1 MKNNNC
7 KDKSNSKRIK
17 SNKNNLRIGRR
28 MVSFLLVGA
37 LIFNN
42 TPQIPFSN
50 VFKMSK
56 TVYAAN
62 KDNYS
67 DQVYNDEE
75 SEVYTYRQEGVY
87 YLSSVERILTY
98 SRAYFSFPGNHY
110 QDTIQI
116 GYVEGDSAS
125 AISDFIAIGTE
136 EYPFQ
141 GKVIL
146 ATTAACTLQIPE
158 AFFDYVYDSV
168 EIVGDSDGVTPYSM
182 YFERTTTDSEPVL
195 ARHVK
200 HDPDLEGVNEWLV
213 TLNSYNT
220 TNNYSTSGFI
230 GEMMDGAK
238 LQISITDNTTA
249 AVSNSLTGADDVKDA
264 GYVCGSLGAG
274 SELTVKSITG
284 SNTTYSVTSAAGN
297 AGGVVG
303 SMYDGSTLTLCCNMP
318 NSSASVTASG
328 SGGYAGGISGYNDGG
343 TVVLNNDSTLGNVF
357 SNSSKYTVSNTVV
370 GAAGAGGVFGF
381 YKPAFTLNTETNLN
395 EAEFDVAAYQIGTDT
410 NSRMT
415 ANGSGSVGGLFGVLE
430 NNCSDVSGCI
440 TVKDTSDNSAVIY
453 VDHSNGDMINYG
465 GLIGKYTSAQLGNSL
480 LVKDISVN
488 CNRTGGSY
496 TNYGGCIGIT
506 GSADTDAA
514 YVKFD
519 GYDVSIANGN
529 NDAANVFGGL
539 VADSNSAFIDSNDI
553 TAKSSI
559 NFYGGGVIGHM
570 DGGVLRLMGS
580 ADLSGTGK
588 VQVSDAT
595 VYSEGQIV
603 GYRDNA
609 LIFAEKDWRLTRASV
624 SVDDIGSWGEVI
636 HFDNKDST
644 TTNGITYEQFGSD
657 TVVTVNENAHTATVE
672 AAPIADNKI
681 TISSVGDYAKTA
693 LNMQINDGQN
703 TGALLFADTDN
714 TSSELLSTNIELG
727 NTTAISLSDTGLGG
741 LTRDNAPTDSITASK
756 CVYSGTVDGKG
767 HEIDLAIGSTND
779 GGAVYRHFYNGLLGI
794 VNDGS
799 VKNITLGGTVSVNAK
814 RDKAIV
820 YAGAF
825 AGRATGNLSATE
837 TVNVN
842 TDFTHYGNTQLL
854 LGRFVGEASEG
865 IGTITVSS
873 ATFSGDVSAPTGTNG
888 NGHGDTC
895 LGGVIG
901 LISHNLDETKE
912 WSFTNVTLKG
922 SISDSAA
929 KDSQKIGG
937 LIAAIAGNY
946 SDNTKHR
953 TLTLENV
960 SAEGLNISGVLNS
973 NGAMGGLLGYSW
985 LKTDVNAT
993 SVTVK
998 NDGTKAS
1005 AVDIGTVDGNTAGLV
1020 YRATGKWNVDSLDIQ
1035 NIKMTAGFANSVG
1048 MIVNK
1053 GYYASAESNY
1063 YSEGGRSAIYLL
1075 LPSGY
1080 TYNLAIDESS
1090 AINSSAVFDELCA
1103 YTCPGEAY
1111 IMNNGNGVISIH
1123 NDNFSTNGTN
1133 VSGTYHAQT
1142 ANGAKPNPNARYYYN
1157 LDTVTAGSTGLS
1169 VFTYNA
1175 TTNAGAYNN
1184 QLMSFA
1190 LNRYTCTNIKQY
1202 FANPLGN
1209 TIPNQTYD
1217 LTGYSWYPINVD
1229 SGLTVNGTFKLY
1241 NQEFEISEGLKYTAE
1256 NTADSTKAYDRT
1268 SLYDSENKSNTQH
1281 YLMHNALF
1289 NDVNSCTLTIGSIT
1303 LQGDVNA
1310 YVNDDDSTSASVCG
1324 ALICGT
1330 VHGSSSSK
1338 VGTVKV
1344 NTGISLDGIKVN
1356 NLSTI
1361 SDYAPLLINKL
1372 GSNSKL
1378 DMAKVSTTTSYNSGT
1393 SSSFAGT
1400 SLIGD
1405 AGNSSATNI
1414 NIEFKSMT
1422 LDGRNVTGKSDA
1434 DLADTSKGNFLAMY
1448 NTYNSIFTKAT
1459 FLNSFSYGA
1468 SSSGRYDFTWAQDW
1482 DVNGDDAADT
1492 PHSGKVTYGME
1503 LGYDN
1508 TNYPKTGAVSPYW
1521 NSQYPDE
1528 EFKYASSSKY
1538 TNPISASDT
1547 THSYWR
1553 NAAGTNLFVK
1563 NFLPYVA
1570 EKYNASSQ
1578 MYQLQVN
1585 HDSKEASGCGTYN
1598 DPYIISTGDDIE
1610 NFCSW
1615 INDGAT
1621 SANIYIPTAGLIKN
1635 ETDKTITAITGT
1647 WCEGKEA
1654 HVQCTYDT
1662 ENSVHKCT
1670 INGTVYTFEDDVL
1683 RTYLAGAYYKIADD
1697 AAANDLVIDNNDFKG
1712 FGANDTTDGNDGQ
1725 YPYRFRGVFD
1735 GNGKTII
1742 NQTSAPFI
1750 YYSYGSV
1757 VKDLTISV
1765 QPISNI
1771 TLVGYQKSFDRMCTY
1786 VNNSNATGND
1796 AYGGVIARVM
1806 GGDNIID
1813 NVSVNYSAMEE
1824 SGYKFNL
1831 PASYAQLVPLGGYVG
1846 VVVNGGVYFRNMNDA
1861 AVAYNSSGL
1870 NNNLIQGTP
1879 KIDYKPGNTT
1889 LVSKD
1894 NNNNSP
1900 TTGLLDSK
1908 NWLYVNPVIGRVI
1921 NGFAV
1926 TESDAYRPYED
1937 GIRTFG
1943 DGAKEYWVK
1952 KTVDGS
1958 TVWKSSTDSSDKD
1971 NAVGVTMKNGTKH
1984 YSIADID
1991 ASETS
1996 GTKKDQIAITS
2007 NNVTVSGGQDFFLM
2021 SLIVNSGMAKKG
2033 LGYNQKYQV
2042 SRSAKY
2048 TDIGTDGASSTDYNT
2063 ASSDKLNKDSYTK
2076 SDVLG
2081 YLANAYVDNSSS
2093 TANLANNGSLTITLS
2108 ADVILPDG
2116 YKGMGNIYKNNSG
2129 DDKLNDSYLMKV
2141 KTFTGNGHKISQNSS
2156 FLMYHNSDLEKT
2168 YYPVSNDNGSG
2179 FGLFNVQQNNSTYKN
2194 VILTGNVTTDLINH
2208 KASSDNTYYDKDKGY
2223 APYQYTNGNM
2233 NKGWLPST
2241 GSLFGVC
2248 DAQIELNSV
2257 ALKNINIFGTEYTG
2271 GMIGYH
2277 PNNKKITISNTE
2289 AGLGSEKIIVR
2300 GGLTVGGLIGK
2311 KQQGELY
2318 FDNANSSKEACSF
2331 SITEVAS
2338 LCVNMDDN
2346 GSYYNYGVGGLVGA
2360 CRGQTNSTTKATLKN
2375 FTMGSKDQTTLNYVK
2390 CENANIYT
2398 GGLFGI
2404 LNRQYLEMENCTIYN
2419 MSVNTKLAAGGIVG
2433 HWATSGANKVSAE
2446 HTSTINNVSLICNV
2460 DNAEISSTGTS
2471 DYCSAGGILGSGKQD
2486 MAAVTV
2492 NNCIVSGYNITG
2504 YKFAGGVVGSWGD
2517 SSTTGGNE
2525 YLEHILTVNNVEV
2538 SKSKINSDP
2547 SVGNSGGIVGSLNTV
2562 KKFFYYLY
2570 GYNDLCYNLE
2580 FTGKNQGYVCGTNQD
2595 TNNDV
2600 IKIVGFSK
2608 QDNQASSTMIL
2619 DNIGEG
2625 DCGKDKSSK
2634 SGYIIFADYTGAC
2647 LRKNYSER
2655 WPVTPDTSAYNIAPA
2670 SPYVS
2675 TAQKTDIDDSQFL
2688 TGDSVG
2694 YTNNITYANSS
2705 IGKILTEA
2713 SGQTAARRYALAYSN
2728 IGEDETADLI
2738 TKLSTYGKYTS
2749 YNKEMGSSAM
2759 TSKNFPVLI
2768 VDDVLED
2775 ECTKFIN
2782 EYLQY
2787 MTNSDFDFSQNN
2799 SSVFTVDI
2807 GSMVWDES
2815 SSEFVYHNGAYSS
2828 SNKNGA
2834 YLSLSTSNKKFS
2846 IDGTHFDNTD
2856 GGRFTLIDVQF
2867 KDPADSS
2874 KIVYHLYVPVL
2885 VKKMLQYDF
2894 FASTLSGTNY
2904 RVAPYETVRANTL
2917 IENIGNPVTMEFQW
2931 NYHRTLAEWQQAMAA
2946 GDNMLMT
2953 LKKALKLK
2961 LGTNKFPSNTQMALI
2976 DANNDN
2982 KVYYAATNDM
2992 EIANAA
2998 TADFDLT
3005 KFKITE
3011 GENTTDFTSMDFNDF
3026 FVVTATENSDSKG
3039 GFDRVTLGEGVTETK
3054 AAYVAAGATVCAS
3067 DGNYY
3072 KVNTSGTGGYDI
3084 TLAYKEGVYDSETG
3098 YINEKYYISFY
3109 TDESAPTTD
3118 DVGLYHLDFY
3128 DPGTFNEP
3136 SCPTKSVYNNHT
3148 HILTGVIFVN
3158 SFEIKENSVN
3168 PDSKISVE
3176 NDHVYATLAAAIGIN
3191 PTYRAQVRTYL
3202 SDTYSTVHVYQ
3213 SMLVMLDRMDLNG
3226 RDKGILSK
3234 PVITVSDFTIKHTLN
3249 GTEFVDE
3256 DDATENMSNVYDL
3269 ITSNYI
3275 ELRDNIDLKKLLYN
3289 SCSGAYNLDISATVD
3304 LAYPDTVSMSA
3315 QFPTRDT
3322 SQLNNDEIGTIIGAS
3337 SNISSVAT
3345 AAAYS
3350 NTMKEDWDDT
3360 AYYVTINTNA
3370 ILTLN
3375 SDDAGNKYGDFYQLG
3390 INELDLE
3397 ADGLALDNNGNP
3409 IVKLNAVYDV
3419 SDLSEAGTAEC
3430 MKLTIS
3436 LRKKAD
3442 YNKKLDIDDYIN
3454 NLALYDKDGNS
3465 FKTTGNSSNITVTET
3480 ADSYEYTYIIKDP
3493 DENLK
3498 YDSAGQIYE
3507 IPIIFSILSGD
3518 NFNGQYSNYMIKLE
3532 AELYTDDSAT
3542 SDNLIDGSYDDDHVI
3557 WTHTKMV
3564 YDVFEH

>member
-1 MKNNNC
+1 
-7 KDKSNSKRIK
+7 
-17 SNKNNLRIGRR
+17 
-28 MVSFLLVGA
+28 
-37 LIFNN
+37 
-42 TPQIPFSN
+42 
-50 VFKMSK
+50 
-56 TVYAAN
+56 
-62 KDNYS
+62 
-67 DQVYNDEE
+67 
-75 SEVYTYRQEGVY
+75 
-87 YLSSVERILTY
+87 
-98 SRAYFSFPGNHY
+98 
-110 QDTIQI
+110 
-116 GYVEGDSAS
+116 
-125 AISDFIAIGTE
+125 
-136 EYPFQ
+136 
-141 GKVIL
+141 
-146 ATTAACTLQIPE
+146 
-158 AFFDYVYDSV
+158 
-168 EIVGDSDGVTPYSM
+168 
-182 YFERTTTDSEPVL
+182 
-195 ARHVK
+195 
-200 HDPDLEGVNEWLV
+200 
-213 TLNSYNT
+213 
-220 TNNYSTSGFI
+220 
-230 GEMMDGAK
+230 
-238 LQISITDNTTA
+238 
-249 AVSNSLTGADDVKDA
+249 
-264 GYVCGSLGAG
+264 
-274 SELTVKSITG
+274 
-284 SNTTYSVTSAAGN
+284 
-297 AGGVVG
+297 
-303 SMYDGSTLTLCCNMP
+303 
-318 NSSASVTASG
+318 VTA
-328 SGGYAGGISGYNDGG
+328 
-343 TVVLNNDSTLGNVF
+343 DST
-357 SNSSKYTVSNTVV
+357 
-370 GAAGAGGVFGF
+370 
-381 YKPAFTLNTETNLN
+381 
-395 EAEFDVAAYQIGTDT
+395 
-410 NSRMT
+410 
-415 ANGSGSVGGLFGVLE
+415 
-430 NNCSDVSGCI
+430 
-440 TVKDTSDNSAVIY
+440 
-453 VDHSNGDMINYG
+453 
-465 GLIGKYTSAQLGNSL
+465 
-480 LVKDISVN
+480 
-488 CNRTGGSY
+488 
-496 TNYGGCIGIT
+496 
-506 GSADTDAA
+506 DA
-514 YVKFD
+514 
-519 GYDVSIANGN
+519 SI
-529 NDAANVFGGL
+529 
-539 VADSNSAFIDSNDI
+539 
-553 TAKSSI
+553 
-559 NFYGGGVIGHM
+559 
-570 DGGVLRLMGS
+570 
-580 ADLSGTGK
+580 
-588 VQVSDAT
+588 
-595 VYSEGQIV
+595 
-603 GYRDNA
+603 
-609 LIFAEKDWRLTRASV
+609 
-624 SVDDIGSWGEVI
+624 
-636 HFDNKDST
+636 
-644 TTNGITYEQFGSD
+644 
-657 TVVTVNENAHTATVE
+657 
-672 AAPIADNKI
+672 
-681 TISSVGDYAKTA
+681 
-693 LNMQINDGQN
+693 
-703 TGALLFADTDN
+703 
-714 TSSELLSTNIELG
+714 
-727 NTTAISLSDTGLGG
+727 
-741 LTRDNAPTDSITASK
+741 
-756 CVYSGTVDGKG
+756 
-767 HEIDLAIGSTND
+767 
-779 GGAVYRHFYNGLLGI
+779 
-794 VNDGS
+794 
-799 VKNITLGGTVSVNAK
+799 
-814 RDKAIV
+814 
-820 YAGAF
+820 
-825 AGRATGNLSATE
+825 
-837 TVNVN
+837 
-842 TDFTHYGNTQLL
+842 
-854 LGRFVGEASEG
+854 
-865 IGTITVSS
+865 
-873 ATFSGDVSAPTGTNG
+873 
-888 NGHGDTC
+888 
-895 LGGVIG
+895 
-901 LISHNLDETKE
+901 
-912 WSFTNVTLKG
+912 
-922 SISDSAA
+922 
-929 KDSQKIGG
+929 
-937 LIAAIAGNY
+937 
-946 SDNTKHR
+946 
-953 TLTLENV
+953 
-960 SAEGLNISGVLNS
+960 
-973 NGAMGGLLGYSW
+973 
-985 LKTDVNAT
+985 
-993 SVTVK
+993 
-998 NDGTKAS
+998 
-1005 AVDIGTVDGNTAGLV
+1005 
-1020 YRATGKWNVDSLDIQ
+1020 
-1035 NIKMTAGFANSVG
+1035 
-1048 MIVNK
+1048 
-1053 GYYASAESNY
+1053 
-1063 YSEGGRSAIYLL
+1063 
-1075 LPSGY
+1075 
-1080 TYNLAIDESS
+1080 
-1090 AINSSAVFDELCA
+1090 
-1103 YTCPGEAY
+1103 
-1111 IMNNGNGVISIH
+1111 
-1123 NDNFSTNGTN
+1123 
-1133 VSGTYHAQT
+1133 
-1142 ANGAKPNPNARYYYN
+1142 
-1157 LDTVTAGSTGLS
+1157 
-1169 VFTYNA
+1169 FTYNA

-1190 LNRYTCTNIKQY
+1190 LNRYTCTNIKRY
-1202 FANPLGN
+1202 FANPLGS

-1241 NQEFEISEGLKYTAE
+1241 NQEFETSERLKYTAE

-1372 GSNSKL
+1372 GSNSKF

-1434 DLADTSKGNFLAMY
+1434 DLADTSKGNFLDMY

-1459 FLNSFSYGA
+1459 FLNSFSFA
-1468 SSSGRYDFTWAQDW
+1468 SSSSGRYDFTWAQDW
-1482 DVNGDDAADT
+1482 DTNGDDTADT
-1492 PHSGKVTYGME
+1492 SHLGKVTYGME
-1503 LGYDN
+1503 LGYDS

-1521 NSQYPDE
+1521 NSQYPNE

-1547 THSYWR
+1547 THSYWG
-1553 NAAGTNLFVK
+1553 NTEATNLFVK

-1585 HDSKEASGCGTYN
+1585 HGSKEASGCGTYN
-1598 DPYIISTGDDIE
+1598 DPYVISTGTDIE

-1615 INDGAT
+1615 INNGAADA
-1621 SANIYIPTAGLIKN
+1621 SIYIPKAGLSKN
-1635 ETDKTITAITGT
+1635 DTDHTITAITGT

-1697 AAANDLVIDNNDFKG
+1697 AAANDLVIDDKDFKG

-1742 NQTSAPFI
+1742 NQTTAPFI

-1765 QPISNI
+1765 QPGSTITIEGQQSNF
-1771 TLVGYQKSFDRMCTY
+1771 TLTS
-1786 VNNSNATGND
+1786 NNG
-1796 AYGGVIARVM
+1796 AYGAVIARVM
-1806 GGDNIID
+1806 GGDNIIE
-1813 NVSVNYSAMEE
+1813 NVSVDYSSMSTAI
-1824 SGYKFNL
+1824 GVNGKF
-1831 PASYAQLVPLGGYVG
+1831 AQLAPVGGYVG
-1846 VVVNGGVYFRNMNDA
+1846 VVLNGGLYFRNMNEA
-1861 AVAYNSSGL
+1861 AIAYFDSKSPSGL
-1870 NNNLIQGTP
+1870 QNSQLSSNV
-1879 KIDYKPGNTT
+1879 K
-1889 LVSKD
+1889 SKD
-1894 NNNNSP
+1894 SNNNSP
-1900 TTGLLDSK
+1900 TSNMLDSK

-1991 ASETS
+1991 ANETS
-1996 GTKKDQIAITS
+1996 GTIKDQIEIPG
-2007 NNVTVSGGQDFFLM
+2007 NDVTVSGGQDFFLM

-2081 YLANAYVDNSSS
+2081 YLAKAYVDNSSN

-2129 DDKLNDSYLMKV
+2129 DDKLNDNYLMKV

-2179 FGLFNVQQNNSTYKN
+2179 FGLFNVQQNTSTYKN

-2311 KQQGELY
+2311 KQQGELS
-2318 FDNANSSKEACSF
+2318 FDNANSSGDACSF

-2338 LCVNMDDN
+2338 LCVNMSDS

-2360 CRGQTNSTTKATLKN
+2360 CRGNSTQKLTFKN
-2375 FTMGSKDQTTLNYVK
+2375 FTMGSSSQKALNYVK
-2390 CENANIYT
+2390 CEKANIYT

-2404 LNRQYLEMENCTIYN
+2404 LNRQYLEMDNCTINN
-2419 MSVNTKLAAGGIVG
+2419 MSVNTQLAAGGIVG
-2433 HWATSGANKVSAE
+2433 HWATSGANTTNVASYN
-2446 HTSTINNVSLICNV
+2446 TTISNTKLICNLS
-2460 DNAEISSTGTS
+2460 DAEITSSGAKDGNGNFDSTNVKFS
-2471 DYCSAGGILGSGKQD
+2471 SAGGFIGSGKED
-2486 MAAVTV
+2486 MSQITISE
-2492 NNCIVSGYNITG
+2492 CIVEGYNIYG
-2504 YKFAGGVVGSWGD
+2504 YTFAGGMVGSWGD
-2517 SSTTGGNE
+2517 NSTDAGNGDGNFDHNLILNNDAVNKCTVGSNNASGYSGGLLGN
-2525 YLEHILTVNNVEV
+2525 L
-2538 SKSKINSDP
+2538 K
-2547 SVGNSGGIVGSLNTV
+2547 NSG
-2562 KKFFYYLY
+2562 KKEAKFYNLY
-2570 GYNDLCYNLE
+2570 GYNLLVKDLTLDG
-2580 FTGKNQGYVCGTNQD
+2580 FKTGYVCGLTNDSNMKDGIMHTVIKLVGYSRQD
-2595 TNNDV
+2595 TRTGAAN
-2600 IKIVGFSK
+2600 KMTEAIVGDTTTGS
-2608 QDNQASSTMIL
+2608 
-2619 DNIGEG
+2619 
-2625 DCGKDKSSK
+2625 KSSEPIELGTG
-2634 SGYIIFADYTGAC
+2634 GYIVFADYTGAC
-2647 LRKNYSER
+2647 LGTDYSET
-2655 WPVTPDTSAYNIAPA
+2655 WPPTPDTNSANISPA

-2675 TAQKTDIDDSQFL
+2675 TAHKAAIDNTQFL

-2705 IGKILTEA
+2705 IGKILTDA
-2713 SGQTAARRYALAYSN
+2713 SGKTAAKRYALAYSK
-2728 IGEDETADLI
+2728 IGEDDTTDLI

-2749 YNKEMGSSAM
+2749 YNKEMGSSGM

-2787 MTNSDFDFSQNN
+2787 MTNSDFDFSQSN
-2799 SSVFTVDI
+2799 SSVFEVAI
-2807 GSMVWDES
+2807 GSMIWNDES
-2815 SSEFVYHNGAYSS
+2815 SKFVYHDGAYSA

-2834 YLSLSTSNKKFS
+2834 YLSLSTSNNKFS

-2856 GGRFTLIDVQF
+2856 GGRFTLIDVRF
-2867 KDPADSS
+2867 KDPVDSG
-2874 KIVYHLYVPVL
+2874 KIAYHLYVPVL

-2894 FASTLSGTNY
+2894 YASTLSGTNY
-2904 RVAPYETVRANTL
+2904 RAAPYEAVRANTL

-2931 NYHRTLAEWQQAMAA
+2931 NYRRTLSEWQQAVEA
-2946 GDNMLMT
+2946 GDNLLMT
-2953 LKKALKLK
+2953 LDKILKLK
-2961 LGTNKFPSNTQMALI
+2961 LGTSKFPSGTQMALV
-2976 DANNDN
+2976 DANNNN
-2982 KVYYAATNDM
+2982 KVYYADTSDTG
-2992 EIANAA
+2992 IADAA

-3005 KFKITE
+3005 KFSITE
-3011 GENTTDFTSMDFNDF
+3011 GENTTDFTSVDFNDF
-3026 FVVTATENSDSKG
+3026 FNVTAATNADNKG
-3039 GFDRVTLGEGVTETK
+3039 GFDRVTLEDGVTEETK
-3054 AAYVAAGATVCAS
+3054 AAYVAAGATVRAS
-3067 DGNYY
+3067 DGYYY
-3072 KVNTSGTGGYDI
+3072 KVNTSGIGGYDI
-3084 TLAYKEGVYDSETG
+3084 TLAYKNGVYDSATG
-3098 YINEKYYISFY
+3098 YINEKYYITFF
-3109 TDESAPTTD
+3109 TDESAPEKD
-3118 DVGLYHLDFY
+3118 NVDLYHLDFY

-3148 HILTGVIFVN
+3148 HILTGDIFVN
-3158 SFEIKENSVN
+3158 NFEIIEDSVN
-3168 PDSKISVE
+3168 PESKISAG
-3176 NDHVYATLAAAIGIN
+3176 NDHVYATLAAEIGIN

-3256 DDATENMSNVYDL
+3256 DDATEGMSSVYDL
-3269 ITSNYI
+3269 MTSNYI

-3350 NTMKEDWDDT
+3350 NTMAEDWDDT

-3375 SDDAGNKYGDFYQLG
+3375 SDDAENEYGDYYQLG
-3390 INELDLE
+3390 INELDME

-3419 SDLSEAGTAEC
+3419 SDLSEAGTAES

-3442 YNKKLDIDDYIN
+3442 YNTELDIDDYIN
-3454 NLALYDKDGNS
+3454 SLALYDKDGNS